1 MLAAAP
7 LLLLLGAELLVRLF
21 AASVVDDP
29 YLTLTTPVSV
39 FTEVDVGGVPH
50 YRVTHPDA
58 YRAANVEFPVAKPP
72 DTLRIFCLGGSAN
85 AGWPHPPGH
94 AWSDYLAQA
103 LQRALPA
110 SASGARRV
118 EVINLGAHAYASYRV
133 RMIFDDAMRCRPDI
147 VVIFSGNNEFVE
159 RRSYLLDFPGKRVI
173 DWLERRSALV
183 GLASRW
189 WRQRNAPRSVLSG
202 EHREDAEFHL
212 WTHTERQAAE
222 LRSDPAQFAQVREHY
237 RYSIDHMVATCVAA
251 GVRAY
256 VLTVPVNLRDWEPAV
271 SAQSLAPGPR
281 AAWERDY
288 RNALADL
295 VRGDPAG
302 ALAPFDTLVEAESEH
317 AEVRFFRGRAR
328 EATGDLAGALADYVA
343 ASDLDRN
350 PFRCP
355 SGFHDVVR
363 SVVAAHPPAKVVE
376 AAAAFRAAAAHVA
389 PGFDLFLDYV
399 HPSRAGNILLA
410 RTVFEAMAADGALGA
425 DVGAFEPPT
434 DAYRD
439 EADPFLQITL
449 LGLFGIMHQYQAFL
463 DRIGSVEAMFAAAG
477 TAVPAR
483 VTNVM
488 ANTKAAFA
496 EYLTERRKELLGE
509 PFDPGYQERHHAFY
523 REFFNFAASVK
534 SALDEPAWRERQGRG
549 R

>member
-1 MLAAAP
+1 MLASAP
-7 LLLLLGAELLVRLF
+7 LLLLLGAELLVRLVVT
-21 AASVVDDP
+21 AAADDP

-58 YRAANVEFPVAKPP
+58 YRAANVEFPVAKAP
-72 DTLRIFCLGGSAN
+72 DTLRVFCLGGSAN

-103 LQRALPA
+103 LTRALPA
-110 SASGARRV
+110 TASAARKV

-133 RMIFDDAMRCRPDI
+133 RRIFDDAIRCQPDA

-159 RRSYLLDFPGKRVI
+159 RRSYLLDFPGKRAI
-173 DWLERRSALV
+173 DWLEQRSALV

-189 WRQRNAPRSVLSG
+189 WRQRSAPRLSG
-202 EHREDAEFHL
+202 AHREDVEFHL
-212 WTHTERQAAE
+212 WTHTKREAAQM
-222 LRSDPAQFAQVREHY
+222 RSDPAQYAQVCEHY
-237 RYSIDHMVATCVAA
+237 RYSIEHMVATCVAA
-251 GVRAY
+251 GVRVY

-271 SAQSLAPGPR
+271 SAQTLAPGPR
-281 AAWERDY
+281 AAWESDY
-288 RNALADL
+288 RKALADL
-295 VRGDPAG
+295 VRGDAAG
-302 ALAPFDTLVEAESEH
+302 ALAPFDALVATEPEH

-328 EATGDLAGALADYVA
+328 EATGDRAGALADYVA

-363 SVVAAHPPAKVVE
+363 SVVAAHPPARVVE
-376 AAAAFRAAAAHVA
+376 AAAAFGAAAAHVA
-389 PGFDLFLDYV
+389 PGFDLLLDYV

-410 RTVFEAMAADGALGA
+410 RTVFDAMVADGVLGA
-425 DVGAFEPPT
+425 GVGAFAPPD

-439 EADPFLQITL
+439 ETDPFLQITL
-449 LGLFGIMHQYQAFL
+449 LGLFGIMHQYQVFL
-463 DRIGSVEAMFAAAG
+463 DRIGSVEAMLAAAG

-488 ANTKAAFA
+488 ANTKAAFT

-509 PFDPGYQERHHAFY
+509 PFDPGYRERHHAFY
-523 REFFNFAASVK
+523 REFFNFAASIK
-534 SALDEPAWRERQGRG
+534 SALDEPAWRERQGQG